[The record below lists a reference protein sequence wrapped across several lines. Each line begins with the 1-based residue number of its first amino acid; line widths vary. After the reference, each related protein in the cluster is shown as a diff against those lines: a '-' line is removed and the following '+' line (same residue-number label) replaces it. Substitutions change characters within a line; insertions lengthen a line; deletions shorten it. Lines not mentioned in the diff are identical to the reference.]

1 MTRIRRTPFVVLL
14 AVLVCA
20 PLTAATRTWT
30 GAASDRWSNPANW
43 DGSVPVGGDD
53 LVFPSLGNV
62 VAVSTNDLAPG
73 TMFHSIT
80 VNAPSYRIG
89 GNGIVLGAGGLV
101 LNARFIVSLIH
112 GELKFASI
120 TLADSQTWRGQGSEF
135 TRLGPTNINGKTLTI
150 TNAMRLE
157 FESISGTGAI
167 IDNTQNGF
175 FRSDSSVYVG
185 TLTVNASQVII
196 AGGTAGDV
204 QVNGAGF
211 GGDLPA
217 NGPTAWLELSSG
229 NVGNITVSGSAALS
243 IHGNSGTLYAA
254 GGLAFLPATG
264 DPAWFVIPDGA
275 IPVAL
280 NVMGKVALGN
290 ALLKVFPSHNSTFVL
305 IHNQGGDP
313 VAGTFLGLPE
323 GAVFGN
329 GNWVRISYLGGS
341 GNDVTLT
348 PVSTA
353 FIATSTSVTASV
365 LPSSPGHIV
374 SFTAAVTSAAGT
386 PAGQVSFYDG
396 GIFLGSSSLDQ
407 FGRAILTTSYEPS
420 SHLFT
425 AAFLGSETLATSQ
438 GSVRVAAC
446 VPPILTQ
453 QPSSQVILQG
463 QIVTLAVQAT
473 GTPPLSFQWYE
484 GSSGNLSKPVL
495 GATSATFTP
504 AALTSNA
511 SFWVRVS
518 SDCGAAQSA
527 TATIAVRQPRRRSA
541 VH

>member
-1 MTRIRRTPFVVLL
+1 MKRINRMTFAILL
-14 AVLVCA
+14 MCS
-20 PLTAATRTWT
+20 PLMAGTRTWT

-43 DGSVPVGGDD
+43 DGGVPVGGDD

-101 LNARFIVSLIH
+101 LNARFIVSIIH

-120 TLADSQTWRGQGSEF
+120 TLGDSQSWRGLGSEF

-150 TNAMRLE
+150 TNAIRLE

-167 IDNTQNGF
+167 IDNSPNGF
-175 FRSDSSVYVG
+175 FRSDSSAYVG

-204 QVNGAGF
+204 QVNGGGLGF
-211 GGDLPA
+211 DLPA
-217 NGPTAWLELSSG
+217 NGPTAWLELSGG
-229 NVGNITVSGSAALS
+229 NVANIAVSGSGALS

-313 VAGTFLGLPE
+313 VAGTFLGLPD

-329 GNWVRISYLGGS
+329 GNWVRISYAGGA

-348 PVSTA
+348 PVSTS
-353 FIATSTSVTASV
+353 FSATATTITASI
-365 LPSSPGHIV
+365 LRSSPGQIV

-386 PAGQVSFYDG
+386 TAGNVSFYDG
-396 GIFLGSSSLDQ
+396 GVLLGSSSLDLS
-407 FGRAILTTSYEPS
+407 GRAILTTSFDPRP
-420 SHLFT
+420 HLFT
-425 AAFLGSETLATSQ
+425 AAYLGSETLATSQ

-446 VPPILTQ
+446 VPPIVTQ
-453 QPSSQVILQG
+453 QPASQSILQG
-463 QIVTLAVQAT
+463 QVVTLAVQASA
-473 GTPPLSFQWYE
+473 TPPLSFQWYE
-484 GSSGNLSKPVL
+484 GLSGDLSKPVA
-495 GATSATFTP
+495 GATSQTFTSV
-504 AALTSNA
+504 ALTRNT
-511 SFWVRVS
+511 SFWVKVS
-518 SDCGAAQSA
+518 NDCGSVQSA
-527 TATIAVRQPRRRSA
+527 TATIGVRQPRRRTIS
-541 VH
+541 H